1 MKTVYEC
8 EYCCDIFDNSIDAQ
22 LHEEECKLDYD
33 KKQKVAIFSLFSIGH
48 EFDGQQGILS
58 VAACLN
64 TLGFEVAD
72 LAEIYHDSS
81 IAEYLE
87 EKIDEIVNDLSDES
101 EKFLVSRD
109 DGSQN

>member
-1 MKTVYEC
+1 MKVVYEC
-8 EYCCDIFDNSIDAQ
+8 EYCFETFDTKEEAII
-22 LHEEECKLDYD
+22 HEEECALDFD

-48 EFDGQQGILS
+48 EFDGHQGVIS

-64 TLGFEVAD
+64 ALGFEVAD

-87 EKIDEIVNDLSDES
+87 EKIDEIVDDLSDES
-101 EKFLVSRD
+101 EKFLVGRT

>member
-1 MKTVYEC
+1 MK
-8 EYCCDIFDNSIDAQ
+8 
-22 LHEEECKLDYD
+22 YD
-33 KKQKVAIFSLFSIGH
+33 KKQKVAIFSLLSIGYVVNNRH
-48 EFDGQQGILS
+48 GVIS

-81 IAEYLE
+81 ITEYLE
-87 EKIDEIVNDLSDES
+87 EKIDEIVDDLGDES
-101 EKFLVSRD
+101 EKFLVGRT